1 MARTFTITNG
11 GTGASD
17 SVNLIN
23 LSTSGIV
30 AQKGGFGQRDV
41 PILAGA
47 ITEEWKFNLR
57 GTNHDHAA
65 SQVQLLTKL
74 GREAGEFQEEPWRT
88 KPIYLKVQTTNETN
102 SRYAMIHEVRDLAH
116 PDLFDHPFELE
127 AMIEGLSMTV
137 VREHPWRS
145 AAPNTLPSPMT
156 LGTSDGAGSP
166 TLVHIANFRD
176 DGNLT
181 HVFSDD
187 GGAFSANLISAASTT
202 ALWPAVPVAND
213 ALYLGST
220 DIAFKHAMLTL
231 VQAGNQNWDL
241 ALEYYNGAD
250 YNTALT
256 LGTDYTLFRG
266 DGTEIT
272 SLDDLFAYAG
282 ILSINL
288 FPPANWATVAV
299 NGVTAYWLRIRVTAF
314 TSGATIPQKDGST
327 IYSQRKNYVEIPAA
341 SLKGDS
347 PQTTLIRLFSPSGG
361 GATVGKANL
370 SRILIGAKS
379 NPASTF
385 EPVLNL
391 GNSDN
396 PAAWSTAYGTD
407 SSAVADNA
415 APGRA
420 HCAVSFA
427 TEATSVVRAT
437 LTGDDILSS
446 YAPGEYTVMVRCQQI
461 GGAPG
466 DISVGVEVGIVGS
479 ASDDPH
485 VFVGDSVPTL
495 GADDGPEVLIMGSD
509 DEVAL
514 LQLPFDRAYN
524 SDSLASVDLILKI
537 YAERVGGS
545 SATLRL
551 YDIFLM
557 PIHEGGGIGLDDPV
571 SDTASGSSALRGG
584 CILDVDGG
592 VLANRT
598 MKSIV
603 VGGNL
608 IPVEGW
614 FRYNRLPDLKNIGVK
629 TRLYFLMLHYAV
641 DWESAPLVASL
652 GNHLACQVYAHARY
666 SMLRG
671 AD

>member
-1 MARTFTITNG
+1 MARTFIITNG

-30 AQKGGFGQRDV
+30 AQKGGFGQREI

-47 ITEEWKFNLR
+47 ITEEWRFNLR
-57 GTNHDHAA
+57 GTSHDHAA

-102 SRYAMIHEVRDLAH
+102 ARYATIHEVRDLAH

-137 VREHPWRS
+137 VREHPWS
-145 AAPNTLPSPMT
+145 SHAPNTLPTVSPLT
-156 LGTSDGAGSP
+156 ASDGPASP
-166 TLVHIANFRD
+166 TMVHVANFRD

-187 GGAFSANLISAASTT
+187 GGAFSGNLISAASAT

-213 ALYLGST
+213 ALYFGST

-250 YNTALT
+250 WNTALT
-256 LGTDYTLFRG
+256 LGTNYTLFRG
-266 DGTEIT
+266 DGAEIT

-282 ILSINL
+282 ILSINF

-299 NGVTAYWLRIRVTAF
+299 NAVTAYWLRIRVTAF

-347 PQTTLIRLFSPSGG
+347 PQTTLIRLFAPSGG

-379 NPASTF
+379 NPASSF

-446 YAPGEYTVMVRCQQI
+446 YAPGEYLVMVRCQQI
-461 GGAPG
+461 GGAAG
-466 DISVGVEVGIVGS
+466 DCKVGVEVFLGGS
-479 ASDDPH
+479 AADDPH
-485 VFVGDSVPTL
+485 VFLGESVPTL
-495 GADDGPEVLIMGSD
+495 GADDGPEVLIMGSA
-509 DEVAL
+509 DEPAL
-514 LQLPFDRAYN
+514 LQLPFARAYN
-524 SDSLASVDLILKI
+524 SDSLAAVDLILKI
-537 YAERVGGS
+537 YAERTSGA
-545 SATLRL
+545 ATMRL
-551 YDIFLM
+551 YDIFLF
-557 PIHEGGGIGLDDPV
+557 PVHEGGGMGLDDPV
-571 SDTASGSSALRGG
+571 SDTDSGSSALRGG
-584 CILDVDGG
+584 CVLDIDGG

-598 MKSIV
+598 MKYVV

-608 IPVEGW
+608 IPVEEWG
-614 FRYNRLPDLKNIGVK
+614 RYNRLPDLKNIGVK
-629 TRLYFLMLHYAV
+629 TRLYFLLLHFSTAW
-641 DWESAPLVASL
+641 DGAPLVASL
-652 GNHLACQVYAHARY
+652 GNHLACSIYAHARY
-666 SMLRG
+666 ALLRG